1 MFFTDPADD
10 DDDDFTPSSTAS
22 SKLPSLFGGTPEK
35 SPSLKYVAPKQPRS
49 DRADSAGSAGAK
61 SNSPAPSGQQTTTQT
76 ATVILASPV
85 HAYLYV
91 NGEAQSQGRVM
102 SCILGNFTEKNFQL
116 LLYRSKQN
124 HLTRARIHQHFSF
137 TVLPNNYG
145 NFIDDQQRNWSIML
159 ETGHYVDFIIQM
171 GICRALVGAAPGG
184 VVTQDVTVGEG
195 YALQEGDQAQVSVS
209 TFNITSGKKG
219 DQVSIHFLFSNRLFC
234 MNIFIICPPPTKG
247 LGNSLTAIQV
257 FVQVKASM
265 ASSFGQIVYLNTKE
279 HIKDDGGPS
288 IKASLVSRMAR
299 VGHPLLPTRPSNT
312 SSHPTDSESEVEEIS
327 RQKHNRHNSSSMSGS
342 TEELAATPA
351 IRSRAPS
358 TRSDTIRPE
367 PAPRPSHLSSH
378 PQQMV
383 VYQPA
388 PWQQHGIVGP
398 GYSMAAGASVGT
410 HIVPPQQVAPVADP
424 TLSLLFS
431 ETRSQN
437 TELKISVSK
446 MSDKIDNLM
455 NKIEKMEQ
463 QQQQHYQ
470 EAGGAFA
477 QSAIV
482 ASRMMHPYQE
492 QQPFHCSALT
502 SDPRGLLAQITT
514 LVSENEE
521 MKSRLEDKE
530 KTVISLN
537 NSVTQLLQKNQK
549 LLEEKT
555 DMLVAKQQ
563 QAEEAVTS
571 VSITEL
577 LNLREEK
584 ATIAAQL
591 SLAQNQCAS
600 FQDELSRFK
609 ASTETQQRDIQD
621 LKTQIQLEQAK
632 GLQHQEKLLKE
643 NNGLEEKLQSLQ
655 LEKDSMKRLLD
666 TTMESQQTLQK
677 ELSGMTDKKT
687 NVEQQ
692 LQIVR
697 TECEK
702 LKMQAEDAESRVQ
715 SLMQQVK
722 EEKVQRNSAES
733 RSEMHFK
740 SQHEEILQTQKSR
753 ISQLEQ
759 KVLQLQSY
767 CSEIEEEKVKNI
779 SIHEIQLQK
788 LAAQK
793 TSLEEMVQ
801 QLQKV
806 TPNQSSPTKSPEV
819 TVEMVKKVMNVVYRT
834 LKAQFLP
841 EKMYSGSEVLQALL
855 SVIRE
860 TTLKLVED
868 LQKTNSTAES
878 SLAPQDHMSSESTT
892 TLGTKGKSDE
902 TNLEKSNRIS
912 GQVKS
917 NINDV
922 KNQSKANEEL
932 KRMETKEQNAQKEEK
947 SASTKNSGE
956 DTVHKGDVAITEL
969 KEDLLSNSGSK
980 DETTLSLCESID
992 SRLGNCSH
1000 KMLVNNT
1007 VSRNINDCQT
1017 LSPPNSLGNE
1027 QKGDGAHGVI
1037 QAKENEEE
1045 PLKSIE
1051 DSNKELRHPV
1061 IDMEN
1066 TEVRKASEKSDSSR
1080 DSSLEREWR
1089 PRPPTPPLFGDDDD
1103 DDDDWLS

>member
-1 MFFTDPADD
+1 AD
-10 DDDDFTPSSTAS
+10 
-22 SKLPSLFGGTPEK
+22 
-35 SPSLKYVAPKQPRS
+35 
-49 DRADSAGSAGAK
+49 
-61 SNSPAPSGQQTTTQT
+61 
-76 ATVILASPV
+76 
-85 HAYLYV
+85 
-91 NGEAQSQGRVM
+91 
-102 SCILGNFTEKNFQL
+102 
-116 LLYRSKQN
+116 
-124 HLTRARIHQHFSF
+124 
-137 TVLPNNYG
+137 
-145 NFIDDQQRNWSIML
+145 
-159 ETGHYVDFIIQM
+159 
-171 GICRALVGAAPGG
+171 
-184 VVTQDVTVGEG
+184 
-195 YALQEGDQAQVSVS
+195 
-209 TFNITSGKKG
+209 
-219 DQVSIHFLFSNRLFC
+219 
-234 MNIFIICPPPTKG
+234 
-247 LGNSLTAIQV
+247 
-257 FVQVKASM
+257 
-265 ASSFGQIVYLNTKE
+265 TKE